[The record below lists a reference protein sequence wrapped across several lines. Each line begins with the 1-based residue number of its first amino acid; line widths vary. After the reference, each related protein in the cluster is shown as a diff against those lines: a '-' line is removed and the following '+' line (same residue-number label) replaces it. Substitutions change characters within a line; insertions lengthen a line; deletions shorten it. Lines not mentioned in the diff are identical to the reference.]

1 MGRIAPARS
10 GANFACA
17 LPWSIAL
24 PPDRVGTTRERAAS
38 RTDATVVELIAVMD
52 ERSDQSARRF
62 ERPLI
67 VAAVLTMARS
77 ETVASVAALIAFL
90 LLG

>member
-1 MGRIAPARS
+1 M
-10 GANFACA
+10 
-17 LPWSIAL
+17 
-24 PPDRVGTTRERAAS
+24 
-38 RTDATVVELIAVMD
+38 VELIAVMD